1 MGLFKNLGKVE
12 KLRIAPYEDETFDEG
27 KKVSKT
33 EEFSVLANPE
43 KYSVKYSVEHN
54 TDQAEGES
62 HNNPKYRVSSS
73 PELKLD
79 FIFDGTGILDGH
91 SKGLK
96 LVDTINKKTT
106 SNTSVIDQIEH
117 FKKVVF
123 YYEGD
128 IHKPYHV
135 KILWGSLIFQGVL
148 SDMTIDF
155 NLFKPSGEPLR
166 AIAKVT
172 FKGAID
178 DDLRKGLTKVN
189 SPDLTHIRVVKEG
202 DTLPLMAER
211 IYGDPKYYL
220 EVAKANN
227 LINFRRLRPG
237 QKLFFPPIEKV
248 S

>member
-12 KLRIAPYEDETFDEG
+12 KMKIIPYEDETFDEG
-27 KKVSKT
+27 KKVSDPK
-33 EEFSVLANPE
+33 EFSVLANPE

-62 HNNPKYRVSSS
+62 HGNPRYRVSRS
-73 PELKLD
+73 PDLKLD
-79 FIFDGTGILDGH
+79 FIFDGTGILEGH
-91 SKGLK
+91 DKGLK
-96 LVDTINKKTT
+96 IVDTITKKST
-106 SNTSVIDQIEH
+106 SNTSVVDQIEH
-117 FKKVVF
+117 FKHVIF
-123 YYEGD
+123 NYEGD
-128 IHKPYHV
+128 IHKPYHL

-148 SDMTIDF
+148 SEMTIDF

-166 AIAKVT
+166 AIAKAT

-178 DDLRKGLTKVN
+178 DNLKKGLTKIS
-189 SPDLTHIRVVKEG
+189 SPDLTHVRIVKDG

-227 LINFRRLRPG
+227 LINFRRLKPG
-237 QKLFFPPIEKV
+237 QKLIFPPIEKV